1 MQETDLIP
9 TADSGWVT
17 WESRD
22 LWSRVYARDSTELL
36 QTIVSIIRVKEANTA
51 TATAAEGGRKQRH
64 KAAVNNRLRPI
75 VTAGGQRLDAPPRPA
90 HAPPRPPPRPAPP
103 RGAVDRSGSWRRPAR
118 PRRSARH
125 ACGAAMETR
134 TRGQLAPPRRAA
146 SASLRPHRAG
156 GPGGDDGG
164 GGARVR

>member
-90 HAPPRPPPRPAPP
+90 PPTPRPVPRPAPP
-103 RGAVDRSGSWRRPAR
+103 RPAERSIAPARGAGLPGLGARLGMPAALPWRRGP
-118 PRRSARH
+118 
-125 ACGAAMETR
+125 
-134 TRGQLAPPRRAA
+134 AA
-146 SASLRPHRAG
+146 SWHRPVGRPAH
-156 GPGGDDGG
+156 P
-164 GGARVR
+164 